1 MKAKDFI
8 EKYKQE
14 FKVRPLKKHL
24 INDKKE
30 SVAEVKNNRSF
41 LYKSINRN
49 EVQNTENEL
58 KIIGVSGSKGKSTV
72 CYLLHNVLKER
83 GKKSVLYSSIEIDS
97 ELSYNLKGAVE
108 NPLRSKEMLF
118 NAVNEAIED
127 KADYLILEVNERAI
141 NNKVIDDLDFDVK
154 VITNIMSKHNNYLFK
169 NYEEIK
175 KSFLLDNENSDTKLI
190 LGVTNPETVDLYNR
204 LDRKIVFTTAFLKDF
219 YKLNNDV
226 NYYLKENDNELDT
239 IDGLD
244 FDVYSK
250 DGKVN
255 FKSNLFMMHNAMNI
269 GLVYTILN
277 EIEEYDYN
285 SYMKVLNT
293 ITIPGRCETYNF
305 NNRKIIISYGLDP
318 ELVNLKKYKD
328 NKQINKILVVTGAS
342 GLGHKTWGKE
352 FSSDEYIEEKMEGMS
367 FAYNYIQKYAD
378 CVYITSSDSGATN
391 KEELINHQSSLVTKI
406 NKQCY
411 ENRKYAIFKAIS
423 DAEERDVVLISGR
436 GNRKI
441 MCDGYDSISFLLDK
455 DVVEEVIND
464 AKGKRLW

>member
-1 MKAKDFI
+1 
-8 EKYKQE
+8 
-14 FKVRPLKKHL
+14 
-24 INDKKE
+24 
-30 SVAEVKNNRSF
+30 
-41 LYKSINRN
+41 
-49 EVQNTENEL
+49 
-58 KIIGVSGSKGKSTV
+58 
-72 CYLLHNVLKER
+72 
-83 GKKSVLYSSIEIDS
+83 
-97 ELSYNLKGAVE
+97 
-108 NPLRSKEMLF
+108 
-118 NAVNEAIED
+118 
-127 KADYLILEVNERAI
+127 
-141 NNKVIDDLDFDVK
+141 
-154 VITNIMSKHNNYLFK
+154 
-169 NYEEIK
+169 
-175 KSFLLDNENSDTKLI
+175 
-190 LGVTNPETVDLYNR
+190 
-204 LDRKIVFTTAFLKDF
+204 
-219 YKLNNDV
+219 
-226 NYYLKENDNELDT
+226 
-239 IDGLD
+239 
-244 FDVYSK
+244 
-250 DGKVN
+250 
-255 FKSNLFMMHNAMNI
+255 MMHNAMNI

-378 CVYITSSDSGATN
+378 YVYITSSDSGATN

>member
-1 MKAKDFI
+1 MYARPSKNFI
-8 EKYKQE
+8 
-14 FKVRPLKKHL
+14 
-24 INDKKE
+24 
-30 SVAEVKNNRSF
+30 
-41 LYKSINRN
+41 
-49 EVQNTENEL
+49 
-58 KIIGVSGSKGKSTV
+58 
-72 CYLLHNVLKER
+72 
-83 GKKSVLYSSIEIDS
+83 
-97 ELSYNLKGAVE
+97 
-108 NPLRSKEMLF
+108 
-118 NAVNEAIED
+118 
-127 KADYLILEVNERAI
+127 
-141 NNKVIDDLDFDVK
+141 
-154 VITNIMSKHNNYLFK
+154 
-169 NYEEIK
+169 
-175 KSFLLDNENSDTKLI
+175 
-190 LGVTNPETVDLYNR
+190 
-204 LDRKIVFTTAFLKDF
+204 
-219 YKLNNDV
+219 
-226 NYYLKENDNELDT
+226 

-328 NKQINKILVVTGAS
+328 NKQINQILVVTGAS

-391 KEELINHQSSLVTKI
+391 KEELINQIFEIVNTLSEKEQYVLQSRYCFLTGEKVTLSVCAEHLNITKERVRQI
-406 NKQCY
+406 Q
-411 ENRKYAIFKAIS
+411 ERAI
-423 DAEERDVVLISGR
+423 
-436 GNRKI
+436 RKI
-441 MCDGYDSISFLLDK
+441 RRQYYAKQHLKQGNTEEYLERYKEISR
-455 DVVEEVIND
+455 NS
-464 AKGKRLW
+464 